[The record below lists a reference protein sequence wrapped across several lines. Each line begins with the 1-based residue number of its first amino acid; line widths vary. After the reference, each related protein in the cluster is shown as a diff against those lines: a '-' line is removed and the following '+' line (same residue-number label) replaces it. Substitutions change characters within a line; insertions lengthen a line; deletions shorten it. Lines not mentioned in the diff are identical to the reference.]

1 MTINRIVTKGMG
13 AGQTVGLVLF
23 GFTQD
28 EFFRVARGGR
38 TVAKEIYENLLE
50 EFTIA
55 AKLLEINGKEI
66 LSPIFNRRKY
76 TIDESVEH
84 KVNVKSVKV
93 KNIEEN
99 KTNVFAKLLKI
110 NRGSDGNN

>member
-1 MTINRIVTKGMG
+1 MRLLTRGLG
-13 AGQTVGLVLF
+13 GGQGVGLVLQ
-23 GFTQD
+23 GFT
-28 EFFRVARGGR
+28 FASVIRGGR

-76 TIDESVEH
+76 IIDESVEH